1 MRHLSAALYC
11 EGTTDAQF
19 LRPLLQR
26 LCEVKAALARET
38 VEVADVMVL
47 ADQDQHRH
55 LPRSERIERAAKIA
69 DGAWIVLFIHADADD
84 RDGRAARAERVQP
97 AVERLRDLLG
107 PTRQA
112 VAVVPIKMTDA
123 WVLADLDAFRSGI
136 GTTRDAR
143 ALGLGG
149 VEAHGADH
157 VPDPKALLRAAFA
170 AARPRERGARL
181 GAFLGLIA
189 ESASFDQLRRL
200 EAFRQLEA
208 DLEAALRNLG
218 IVR

>member
-1 MRHLSAALYC
+1 
-11 EGTTDAQF
+11 
-19 LRPLLQR
+19 
-26 LCEVKAALARET
+26 
-38 VEVADVMVL
+38 
-47 ADQDQHRH
+47 
-55 LPRSERIERAAKIA
+55 
-69 DGAWIVLFIHADADD
+69 
-84 RDGRAARAERVQP
+84 
-97 AVERLRDLLG
+97 
-107 PTRQA
+107 
-112 VAVVPIKMTDA
+112 MTDA

-157 VPDPKALLRAAFA
+157 VPNPKALLRAAFS

-208 DLEAALRNLG
+208 DLEVALRNLG